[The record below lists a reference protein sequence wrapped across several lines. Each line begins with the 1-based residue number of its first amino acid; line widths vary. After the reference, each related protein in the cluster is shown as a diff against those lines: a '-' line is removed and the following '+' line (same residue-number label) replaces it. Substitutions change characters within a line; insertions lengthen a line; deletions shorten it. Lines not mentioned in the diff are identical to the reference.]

1 MDLATL
7 WFWIVALFFVG
18 YFVLDGF
25 DFGVGMSLPFLGK
38 DDVSRRQVIN
48 TIGPVWDLNET
59 WVIVAGAC
67 LFASFPEWYASLFS
81 GFYLP
86 LLLILLALILRGVSF
101 EYRHQRED
109 PRWKRRFDTM
119 IVIGSA
125 VPALLWGVA
134 FGNIVQGVAL
144 DERHVFRGSVFDLLN
159 PYGLLVGVT
168 TLLLFFLH
176 GLYFV
181 ALKTDGAV
189 HERARRVARRAALP
203 TILVEHAGT
212 TPQQAGLL
220 LSLFAFTG
228 LPASLIVPVLIV
240 RFRAT
245 TALYV
250 IGALGAVVGL
260 LGLLLVPAPSV
271 VWLWVLLYGLAG
283 LLFPL
288 ALVLIS
294 IRAREPETAVAL
306 SGFVQSTGYVL
317 AAVFPFLLG
326 VLHTTTGGWQVPL
339 IVLTALLVASIPA
352 GVYAGRHVTVEA
364 AWERR
369 NGRRW

>member
-7 WFWIVALFFVG
+7 WFWIVAVFFVG

-25 DFGVGMSLPFLGK
+25 DFGVGMSLPFLGR

-86 LLLILLALILRGVSF
+86 LLVILLALILRGVSF
-101 EYRHQRED
+101 EYRHQRDD

-144 DERHVFRGSVFDLLN
+144 DAHHVFRGSVFDLLN

-181 ALKTDGAV
+181 ALKTDGVV
-189 HERARRVARRAALP
+189 HERARRVARLAALP
-203 TILVEHAGT
+203 AILAAAGT
-212 TPQQAGLL
+212 VVWTIAIAAGRPSLL
-220 LSLFAFTG
+220 A
-228 LPASLIVPVLIV
+228 A
-240 RFRAT
+240 
-245 TALYV
+245 V
-250 IGALGAVVGL
+250 IALGAV
-260 LGLLLVPAPSV
+260 
-271 VWLWVLLYGLAG
+271 
-283 LLFPL
+283 
-288 ALVLIS
+288 
-294 IRAREPETAVAL
+294 
-306 SGFVQSTGYVL
+306 
-317 AAVFPFLLG
+317 AAVF
-326 VLHTTTGGWQVPL
+326 L
-339 IVLTALLVASIPA
+339 IVSVIFSLRGRDGWAFAAGVVVILSAVLMLFAALFPNVLPSTIDAAHSLTIQNASSTPYTLQIMSWTALIAMPLVLAYQAWTYWVFRKRVRRSTI
-352 GVYAGRHVTVEA
+352 EA
-364 AWERR
+364 ASAHA
-369 NGRRW
+369 